1 MTVWV
6 AAAITRRSPVPE
18 ISDEDMKE
26 ARKKV
31 EKFDHF
37 MLRTVPGNLIYFVI
51 MVAAFVLS
59 FLYFSD

>member
-1 MTVWV
+1 M
-6 AAAITRRSPVPE
+6 PE

-37 MLRTVPGNLIYFVI
+37 MLRTVPGNLIYFVF